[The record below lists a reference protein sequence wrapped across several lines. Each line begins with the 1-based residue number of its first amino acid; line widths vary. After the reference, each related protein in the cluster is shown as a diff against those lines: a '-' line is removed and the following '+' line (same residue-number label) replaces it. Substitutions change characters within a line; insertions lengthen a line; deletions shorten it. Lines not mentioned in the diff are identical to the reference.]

1 MYFFRAKTGVTFKE
15 WKTNMEVIILGATIK
30 ILEFLAGHWTEK
42 WAFNGLCSLTGMLEM
57 SSSSFFTLH
66 FQRQKKFVKV
76 YLHSSITSE
85 ASYVCILSGQKLT
98 KNAKNGPF
106 WRVFENLLLV
116 VK

>member
-57 SSSSFFTLH
+57 SSSSFSTLH

-76 YLHSSITSE
+76 KQTSPNP
-85 ASYVCILSGQKLT
+85 T
-98 KNAKNGPF
+98 
-106 WRVFENLLLV
+106 
-116 VK
+116 